1 MSISNANL
9 NIVIYKS
16 CIVEPVT
23 IGSDVVEELAKLS
36 KIATRMINRES
47 MKVLELSTIKEGDNV
62 ADIATILVDDEVY
75 YFVSNTSK
83 DGLED
88 FLELRSSKF
97 LEMSITLPSPVY
109 TRFKAPTWREDL
121 C

>member
-1 MSISNANL
+1 MSISNAKL
-9 NIVIYKS
+9 NTLIYKRL
-16 CIVEPVT
+16 IVEPLTV
-23 IGSDVVEELAKLS
+23 GSEVVEELVKLS
-36 KIATRMINRES
+36 AVATRMINSES
-47 MKVLELSTIKEGDNV
+47 MTVLEMSTVTEGDCE
-62 ADIATILVDDEVY
+62 ADIATIIVDGEVY

-109 TRFKAPTWREDL
+109 TRFKAPTWGEDL